1 MSGITE
7 QPYYNRGKIKVGVF
21 IRDQKLCF
29 DKGNVIK
36 YVCRA
41 GFKPGVSE
49 VSDLRKAIDSLL
61 MLIQH
66 IEEEAAE
73 LETLYAHLRELYER
87 FDKTLISDAEL
98 AERLGYDHNWL
109 VGVIFAPC
117 KQDLSVLLDVS
128 NKLQWFWD
136 REYADEED
144 QS

>member
-73 LETLYAHLRELYER
+73 METVTLSSLRGVMPLSKDSDDEKPTAAREILYDHLRQRWE
-87 FDKTLISDAEL
+87 
-98 AERLGYDHNWL
+98 
-109 VGVIFAPC
+109 
-117 KQDLSVLLDVS
+117 
-128 NKLQWFWD
+128 
-136 REYADEED
+136 REYANKEK